1 MKRINQFF
9 ALTVIVVVSVSTH
22 GQGEPELDY
31 YDYPGYGIQPSLVLI
46 NANHAYL
53 RRAAGTGIRI
63 AIEDDG
69 VDILNSEF
77 AGRIQYEGASLTYW
91 RPLGRQAY
99 NDCVNRYQLGL
110 QEERCFAFKIDAGG
124 DEQKIQDYARY
135 LIEKYG
141 YPTKDDTWFIQ
152 DTSQSDDSLA
162 WDEIPALYEPGREH
176 GTAVASVAA
185 GWLLGVAPRAA
196 IIPIAVNFDEQDETR
211 EHWGE
216 ILQDVEQ
223 SRKSS
228 DQSYAD
234 EIDLFLANSHNER
247 YANFDIINQSYGIGA
262 DGFSHLELAEFESW
276 VETNLPEYWRAYTQ
290 QDAAEKTI
298 AVWAAGN
305 DGLPTPSADAAFP
318 YREASVRGHVI
329 AVAAA
334 DIFGRIAPYSNRC
347 GRLPADWNTASHGRH
362 YCLTAPGTVTV
373 AIPDFWPYDGRT
385 PYVKNVAGTSFA
397 APMVAGA
404 LAVVMDRFR
413 GQLDNQ
419 EVALRIINTANNRGI
434 YSDDLTYG
442 AGMLDLAA
450 ATESIGIVR
459 TGTASLRAPMTNT
472 QLQTPASWG
481 DVGGR
486 LQGVEVAGFDDWN
499 APFWYSA
506 DALVTPSRLHHQMVP
521 FPDRDVTF
529 EQTALLPHL
538 HWFNVGG
545 NEEQGRNEGMKLRIA
560 TLQRYSGQSDSFAPE
575 SSYHTFGFSGEVLQD
590 IRVGFLVE
598 TRANQSAFVDGA
610 FGTSTN
616 SQLVWLSREHSW
628 NLQSEGRL
636 KLRLAYLLAAGYPD
650 YENGAMFAAS
660 GSLYSS
666 ASLSLEQQDEL
677 SQTRLTIEQP
687 LRAESGT
694 GTLRYATGRNKQG
707 EWQYARTRF
716 SLVPE
721 TREIRLRLRHDRS
734 LGAGKLAVEATYAHN
749 AGHVAGRS
757 HTHLGLGYHLQW

>member
-9 ALTVIVVVSVSTH
+9 ALAVIVVVSVSTH

-31 YDYPGYGIQPSLVLI
+31 YDYPGYSIQPSLVLI
-46 NANHAYL
+46 NANYAYL

-77 AGRIQYEGASLTYW
+77 AGRIQFEGASLTYW

-99 NDCVNRYQLGL
+99 NDCVNRYQQGL

-141 YPTKDDTWFIQ
+141 YPSKDDTWFIQ
-152 DTSQSDDSLA
+152 DISQTDDSLA

-185 GWLLGVAPRAA
+185 GWLLGVAPRAR
-196 IIPIAVNFDEQDETR
+196 IIPIAINFDEQDETR
-211 EHWGE
+211 EHWGQ

-223 SRKSS
+223 SRMSS

-234 EIDLFLANSHNER
+234 EVDLFLANSHKER
-247 YANFDIINQSYGIGA
+247 YANFDIVNQSYGIGA
-262 DGFSHLELAEFESW
+262 DGFSHFELAEFESW

-290 QDAAEKTI
+290 QDATEKTI
-298 AVWAAGN
+298 QVWAAGN
-305 DGLPTPSADAAFP
+305 DGLSTPSADAAFP

-334 DIFGRIAPYSNRC
+334 DIFGQIAPYSNRC
-347 GRLPADWNTASHGRH
+347 GRLPSDWNTASHGRH

-413 GQLDNQ
+413 GQLSNR
-419 EVALRIINTANNRGI
+419 EVALRIINTANNKGI

-450 ATESIGIVR
+450 ATESIGVVR
-459 TGTASLRAPMTNT
+459 TGTANLQASMAQTG
-472 QLQTPASWG
+472 LQTPAAWG
-481 DVGGR
+481 EVGRNLAGT
-486 LQGVEVAGFDDWN
+486 EVAGFDDWN
-499 APFWYSA
+499 APFWYDAQYLVSA
-506 DALVTPSRLHHQMVP
+506 FNSYHALPLPQ
-521 FPDRDVTF
+521 FEQTF
-529 EQTALLPHL
+529 EQSALLPYLTWH
-538 HWFNVGG
+538 NVGSDWQDTAT
-545 NEEQGRNEGMKLRIA
+545 NGMKLRMAA
-560 TLQRYSGQSDSFAPE
+560 TYATAEAENQWGGVIYP
-575 SSYHTFGFSGEVLQD
+575 TFGFSAEFRPGV
-590 IRVGFLVE
+590 RAGFLME
-598 TRANQSAFVDGA
+598 TDSHHGARPSGA
-610 FGTSTN
+610 FGRKVS
-616 SQLVWLSREHSW
+616 SQLVWLTRERTWDIDADGHW
-628 NLQSEGRL
+628 QFEAAG
-636 KLRLAYLLAAGYPD
+636 LLAGGRPD
-650 YENGAMFAAS
+650 YADGAMFHAS
-660 GSLYSS
+660 GALYS
-666 ASLSLEQQDEL
+666 AGHVRLRHRGGHT
-677 SQTRLTIEQP
+677 QTALTLGQP

-694 GTLRYATGRNKQG
+694 GILRYPTGRNLEGK
-707 EWQYARTRF
+707 WQFAQQDF
-716 SLVPE
+716 SLVPAS
-721 TREIRLRLRHDRS
+721 REIRVQLRHDRP
-734 LGAGKLAVEATYAHN
+734 LVGGRVAIELTHAHN
-749 AGHVAGRS
+749 AGHVAGQS
-757 HTHLGLGYHLQW
+757 LTHLGLGYHLQW